1 MARRKPNE
9 QGDEPVNPGE
19 QQAAP
24 AEGQAAGAGDAPDA
38 APARKSTW
46 LARFPSWTDPESG
59 VHLTEDRQNRRM
71 TIKFD
76 EKPSEEVRALMK
88 GEQYGFRFDGEDEVL
103 VQEDQP
109 GEAAAVAPGSRG
121 FGLPGGEPDPRGER
135 PGAEEGLRAGH
146 VKAGRRLSTFPSSQ
160 AAASMTALWD
170 PDEKVGAMGGGGG
183 RPAGQAWRENG
194 SPRLPA

>member
-88 GEQYGFRFDGEDEVL
+88 GEQYGFRFDGEDEVWYKKISPAKPRQSR
-103 VQEDQP
+103 QE
-109 GEAAAVAPGSRG
+109 
-121 FGLPGGEPDPRGER
+121 
-135 PGAEEGLRAGH
+135 AEDLA
-146 VKAGRRLSTFPSSQ
+146 FQ
-160 AAASMTALWD
+160 AANLIREEKGLEPKKAFAL
-170 PDEKVGAMGGGGG
+170 GM
-183 RPAGQAWRENG
+183 
-194 SPRLPA
+194 